1 MFRGVECPH
10 EMSSRRVLET
20 LEIDRRTS
28 GDSPVSSSKV
38 CSVVSVELTGGDTGG
53 VVSVCDMLGDWL
65 GGIGRSLAAFIYA
78 FVGVDR
84 WWWGAQL
91 CMGTSSTTTVFRH
104 MCRHDSWS
112 CAHVEC
118 LHVLACPGVW
128 PTSLGWAC
136 VVWCLIQPGG

>member
-20 LEIDRRTS
+20 LETDRRTS
-28 GDSPVSSSKV
+28 GDNPVSSSKV
-38 CSVVSVELTGGDTGG
+38 CSVVSVELTGGDTWG
-53 VVSVCDMLGDWL
+53 VVSVCDMFGDWL

-91 CMGTSSTTTVFRH
+91 CVAPPAPQLSSDTCVDMTCGHVH
-104 MCRHDSWS
+104 MSSVSMFWLVQVSGPPHWGG
-112 CAHVEC
+112 
-118 LHVLACPGVW
+118 LVLCGVN
-128 PTSLGWAC
+128 TA
-136 VVWCLIQPGG
+136 GG